1 MSITDSILLGII
13 QGITEFLPISSS
25 GHLVI
30 LQDLMGIE
38 TQGVFFEVV
47 LHFGTLVSIFLVYYS
62 DISEMF
68 KEAFGLFNKML
79 KARFNGTQLTEYESL
94 ILYIVAGSIPTAFI
108 GFVFEDYFE
117 KMFSSTHF
125 VGLMLI
131 ITGFMLML
139 SRRFVNLH
147 KNFENM
153 SLFDAIVIGSFQG
166 LAIAPG
172 ISRAGSTIFASLF
185 RGLKREKAV
194 KYSFL
199 LSVPAVLGANVFKLK
214 EITQIDIKPMV
225 LIAGVLTAAVS
236 GYVVI
241 KVLTKI
247 LKQGK
252 FYLFSYYCWLL
263 GITIIL
269 MKILD

>member
-30 LQDLMGIE
+30 LQDLMGIKS
-38 TQGVFFEVV
+38 QGVFFEVA

-68 KEAFGLFNKML
+68 REAFGLLNKMRKERL
-79 KARFNGTQLTEYESL
+79 NKTQLTEYESL
-94 ILYIVAGSIPTAFI
+94 ILYIIAGSIPTAII

-117 KMFSSTHF
+117 KMFVSTYL
-125 VGLMLI
+125 VGFMLI

-139 SRRFVNLH
+139 SKRLSNLH
-147 KNFENM
+147 KSFENM
-153 SLFDAIVIGSFQG
+153 SLFDAFVIGSFQG

-172 ISRAGSTIFASLF
+172 ISRAGSTIFASLL
-185 RGLKREKAV
+185 RGLKLEKAV

-199 LSVPAVLGANVFKLK
+199 LSVPAVLGANIFKLK
-214 EITQIDIKPMV
+214 EITQLDIKPMAFV
-225 LIAGVLTAAVS
+225 AGVLAAVIS
-236 GYVVI
+236 GYVAI
-241 KVLTKI
+241 KALTKI

-252 FYLFSYYCWLL
+252 FYLFSYYCWFL
-263 GITIIL
+263 GVIIIL
-269 MKILD
+269 MNI